1 MLMGKQAVEA
11 APRRRRRSDRGPHK
25 PTIAD
30 VARVAG
36 VSAAAV
42 SYVLNGRTQEVSQ
55 QTAERVM
62 RVVREMGY
70 VKNMA
75 AAALTGQKSRMI
87 AVILPG
93 LYDPQA
99 SGDPSINPFFGEFL
113 VRLEAEARSRRYT
126 LCFYSGREEDYVHFL
141 LERNMDAAVL
151 VGFSEWDLPG
161 VLQRRD
167 VRCILYDSFGQD
179 TLHSH
184 VRTDEVKGGYL
195 AAERLM
201 DIGKRSIVFVG
212 AQPTENSNN
221 VPSSRYRGAL
231 KACQMAGATLERL
244 DVATS
249 YEAGVA
255 AAQALV
261 EMKADGV
268 VCTADIIAAGLV
280 EGLDRIGTSIPDEMA
295 VMGYDNLP
303 VCTYTRPHLSTID
316 QGLRAKIRA
325 VMDLVEKPEPGLVR
339 VIDPTLVVR
348 ESA

>member
-1 MLMGKQAVEA
+1 MLMKNEVQEVK
-11 APRRRRRSDRGPHK
+11 PRRRRTARGPHK

-30 VARVAG
+30 VAKVAG

-42 SYVLNGRTQEVSQ
+42 SYVLNGRRQEVSE

-62 RVVREMGY
+62 RVVRELGY

-75 AAALTGQKSRMI
+75 AASLTGQKSRMV

-93 LYDPQA
+93 VFDQQSAALEQP
-99 SGDPSINPFFGEFL
+99 INPFFGEFL
-113 VRLEAEARSRRYT
+113 IRLEAEARRRRYT
-126 LCFYSGREEDYVHFL
+126 VCFYSGREEDYVHFL

-167 VRCILYDSFGQD
+167 IRCVLYDSFGQD
-179 TLHSH
+179 TVHGH

-195 AAERLM
+195 AAERLI
-201 DIGKRSIVFVG
+201 DIGKRRLIFAG
-212 AQPTENSNN
+212 TLPTENSSNI
-221 VPSSRYRGAL
+221 PSSRFRGAL
-231 KACQMAGATLERL
+231 KACEAAGATL
-244 DVATS
+244 TPMS
-249 YEAGVA
+249 VA
-255 AAQALV
+255 ATYEGGLAAARAIS
-261 EMKADGV
+261 ESGADGV
-268 VCTADIIAAGLV
+268 VCMADVIAAGLV
-280 EGLDRIGTSIPDEMA
+280 EGLSRLGRNIPDSVA

-303 VCTYTRPHLSTID
+303 LCHYARPNLSTID
-316 QGLRAKIRA
+316 QGLALKIKA
-325 VMDLVEKPEPGLVR
+325 VMDLVEMPGTAPAR

>member
-1 MLMGKQAVEA
+1 MLMNSKTAEV
-11 APRRRRRSDRGPHK
+11 APRRRRRTDRGPHK

-30 VARVAG
+30 VAKVAG

-55 QTAERVM
+55 ATAERVM
-62 RVVREMGY
+62 RVVRELGY
-70 VKNMA
+70 VKNLA

-87 AVILPG
+87 AVIMPG
-93 LYDPQA
+93 LYDPAIAGEQ
-99 SGDPSINPFFGEFL
+99 SINPFFGEFL
-113 VRLEAEARSRRYT
+113 VRLEAEARRRRYT
-126 LCFYSGREEDYVHFL
+126 VCFYSGREEDYVHFL

-167 VRCILYDSFGQD
+167 VRCVLYDSFGHE
-179 TLHSH
+179 TEHCH

-195 AAERLM
+195 AAERLI
-201 DIGKRSIVFVG
+201 DIGKRRIVFAG
-212 AQPTENSNN
+212 AQPSEHSNN

-231 KACQMAGATLERL
+231 KACQAAGANLERMEIP
-244 DVATS
+244 TS

-255 AAQALV
+255 AARAVV
-261 EMKADGV
+261 ELGVDGI

-280 EGLDRIGTSIPDEMA
+280 EGLARIGKSIPDEIA

-316 QGLRAKIRA
+316 QGLSGKIKA
-325 VMDLVEKPEPGLVR
+325 VLDLVENPAAGRVR
-339 VIDPTLVVR
+339 VMDPVLVVR

>member
-1 MLMGKQAVEA
+1 MLMSNKPAEVA
-11 APRRRRRSDRGPHK
+11 TRRRRRTDRGPHK

-30 VARVAG
+30 VAKVAG

-55 QTAERVM
+55 ATAERVM
-62 RVVREMGY
+62 RVVRELGY
-70 VKNMA
+70 VKNLA

-87 AVILPG
+87 AIIMPG
-93 LYDPQA
+93 LFDPQA
-99 SGDPSINPFFGEFL
+99 SGDQSINPFFGEFL
-113 VRLEAEARSRRYT
+113 VRFEAEARSRRYT
-126 LCFYSGREEDYVHFL
+126 VCFYSGREEDYVHFL

-179 TLHSH
+179 TQHSH

-201 DIGKRSIVFVG
+201 DIGKRRIVFAG
-212 AQPTENSNN
+212 AQPIEQSNN
-221 VPSSRYRGAL
+221 VPSARYRGAL
-231 KACQMAGATLERL
+231 KACQAAGATLDRL
-244 DVATS
+244 DIATS
-249 YEAGVA
+249 YEAGVMA
-255 AAQALV
+255 ARTLV
-261 EMKADGV
+261 DLGADGV

-280 EGLDRIGTSIPDEMA
+280 EGLARIGKSIPDEIA

-316 QGLRAKIRA
+316 QGLRAKVKA
-325 VMDLVEKPEPGLVR
+325 VMDLVEQPAPGAVR
-339 VIDPTLVVR
+339 VIDPVLVVR

>member
-1 MLMGKQAVEA
+1 MLMNGQMKQD
-11 APRRRRRSDRGPHK
+11 APRRRRRNEKGPHK

-30 VARVAG
+30 VAKVAG

-42 SYVLNGRTQEVSQ
+42 SYVLNGRTQEVSK

-62 RVVREMGY
+62 RVVRELGY
-70 VKNMA
+70 VKNLA
-75 AAALTGQKSRMI
+75 AAALTGQKSRML
-87 AVILPG
+87 AVIMPG
-93 LYDPQA
+93 LFDPRSGAEQA
-99 SGDPSINPFFGEFL
+99 INPFFGEFL
-113 VRLEAEARSRRYT
+113 VRLEAEARARRYAV
-126 LCFYSGREEDYVHFL
+126 CFYSGREEDYVHFL
-141 LERNMDAAVL
+141 LERSMDAAVL

-179 TLHSH
+179 TLHGH

-201 DIGKRSIVFVG
+201 DIGKRRIVFAG
-212 AQPTENSNN
+212 AQPTEQSNN
-221 VPSSRYRGAL
+221 VPSARYRGAL
-231 KACQMAGATLERL
+231 KACQAASATLDRL
-244 DVATS
+244 EIATS

-255 AAQALV
+255 AARSLV
-261 EMKADGV
+261 EMNADGV

-280 EGLDRIGTSIPDEMA
+280 EGLARLGKSIPDEMA

-316 QGLRAKIRA
+316 QGLRAKVHA
-325 VMDLVEKPEPGLVR
+325 VMDLVENPAPGDVR
-339 VIDPTLVVR
+339 VVDPVLVVR